1 MKPAICNP
9 KPLLV
14 LVLSILLLSACAA
27 PAATPTAEATST
39 APSLPT
45 ALPSLTAPP
54 GRIRPAAVAGSWYP
68 DNADELARMMDE
80 MLATVEPIGGEPIG
94 LIVPHAGY
102 AYSGRV
108 AAAGFRQLEEA
119 QYDVAVIIASDH
131 QSPLSDPIS
140 VWAEGGFETPLGVV
154 PVDVELA
161 QALVEADSRITFDPA
176 AHEGEHPIE
185 IELPFLQR
193 VCPGCSIVPVL
204 MSADDEETVQA
215 LADALL
221 STLWPV
227 PSTSSGQASDQASP
241 GRRAVVIASSDLSH
255 YPTYDD
261 ALVVDGATLAAIE
274 AGDPARVRETIETLM
289 AAGFPNLVTCACG
302 EGPILVTMR
311 VAQGLGADTV
321 TILRYANSGD
331 VSSDHSRVVGYGAI
345 MFWRYEPPDL
355 TEAQREEL
363 LALARTSIKEY
374 LESDRIPDY
383 ETGDPVLARRSGAF
397 VTLKEHSDPSTGLT
411 ATSPATSTRGGTRG
425 GRASLR
431 GCIGHTRANLPLY
444 QVVQQTAVAA
454 ATEDPRFPPLT
465 PEELAGV
472 TVEISVL
479 SPFRRVTDV
488 GQVQVGTHG
497 LMIFQDG
504 HQGLLLPQVPVEQGW
519 DRKEFLE
526 NLCLKAGLPPDCWT
540 GRPTL
545 YTFTAV
551 VFGEGE

>member
-1 MKPAICNP
+1 MKPATHNP

-14 LVLSILLLSACAA
+14 LAFSILLLPACAA
-27 PAATPTAEATST
+27 PAATPATEATET
-39 APSLPT
+39 LLPLPT
-45 ALPSLTAPP
+45 VLPSPTVPP

-68 DNADELARMMDE
+68 DDADELARMMDE
-80 MLATVEPIGGEPIG
+80 MLAAVEPIDGEPIG

-108 AAAGFRQLEEA
+108 AAAGFRQLEGA
-119 QYDVAVIIASDH
+119 QYNVAVIIASDH

-161 QALVEADSRITFDPA
+161 HALVEADSRITFDPA

-227 PSTSSGQASDQASP
+227 PSTSSGQASDRASP

-261 ALVVDGATLAAIE
+261 ALVVDGATLAAVE
-274 AGDPARVRETIETLM
+274 TGDPARVRETIETLM
-289 AAGFPNLVTCACG
+289 AAGFPNLATCACG

-311 VAQGLGADTV
+311 VAQRLGADTV
-321 TILRYANSGD
+321 TVLRYANSGD
-331 VSSDHSRVVGYGAI
+331 SSYGDQSRVVGYGAI

-355 TEAQREEL
+355 TEARREEL

-383 ETGDPVLARRSGAF
+383 ETDDPVLARRSGAF
-397 VTLKEHSDPSTGLT
+397 VTLKEHSDPSTGLRT
-411 ATSPATSTRGGTRG
+411 
-425 GRASLR
+425 SLR

-444 QVVQQTAVAA
+444 QVVQRTAVAA

-504 HQGLLLPQVPVEQGW
+504 RQGLLLPQVPVEQGW

-545 YTFTAV
+545 YAFTAV